1 MWIFEIKVKYE
12 YYSAIKLKEILPLMT
27 TWINF
32 EVINLSEISQT
43 EKDRYCRSSLKCGIE
58 KKQKNLIEKEIS
70 LVITRGTGWREGESE
85 EGDQSYKLPIIK

>member
-58 KKQKNLIEKEIS
+58 KKKKKPHRKRDQPCDHQRYRVEG
-70 LVITRGTGWREGESE
+70 RGIGRR
-85 EGDQSYKLPIIK
+85 